1 LETTDD
7 RQTLYRQQLR
17 AYEASR
23 NCLQYENILFF
34 LLTSFLL
41 ILHSWLA
48 RFEVADLSGIARWYL
63 MQPWCF
69 AILLAGQA
77 ELLRTAFGHMKM
89 ETIDLCNFGVTW
101 CYCDEFLR

>member
-69 AILLAGQA
+69 AILLGT
-77 ELLRTAFGHMKM
+77 L
-89 ETIDLCNFGVTW
+89 
-101 CYCDEFLR
+101 EFLGFLSSPSACRTSRASKNRFWPHENGDN